1 MLTADMQR
9 ITGFFFHQCYL
20 WVTPISV
27 VIMLLVLW
35 AYVGVAALAGLGT
48 VGLLGVAQL
57 FLVNRSRGQ
66 EAAAMRYKDIRQRT
80 IGEIFNDIKILKM
93 YAWEHHFA
101 ERAIKMRRDEQDALY
116 RASHYSNV
124 NLAITFI
131 TPPLAALITYATYLY
146 IDPNNVLNSR
156 TAFVTL
162 LFLFSVRPSL
172 HMMPQAASLFV
183 QAKLAIDR
191 MAAFLLAREL
201 DRSAVEHL
209 APSDLP
215 RPSHSPPPAV
225 CITDGTFS
233 WYPRSHA
240 GQSAALRD
248 ITLRVEEGTLLAI
261 VGGVGSGK
269 SSLLAAMLGL
279 MEKVSGH
286 VTIKGTVAYVTQNAW
301 IQNLSLRDNILFGAE
316 FNEGLYQR
324 VVEACSL
331 SKDLEMLTDGDQTE
345 IGEKGINLSGG
356 QKMRVTLARAVYAD
370 ADIIIL
376 DDPLAAVD
384 AHVGQHIFEHVIGPN
399 GMLQGKTRIFV
410 TNAVNWLP
418 QTDQVVHVEQGRIC
432 SIGRYEDLV
441 ETDELFRS
449 YLQDSQV
456 DVSEAAGHHHHGANA
471 ALTQPTNHLA
481 PYATEADADPRKATP
496 IDGTELRTATKKRH
510 GKETTKLIGV
520 EEFRDGG
527 VTWQTYKLLAR
538 NMTYW
543 MVAIVLVGY
552 ALGSAFFLVSNT
564 WIGTLT
570 THNYTLADGSVDQ
583 RYKGFGLAIYA
594 VFILAQLIFVAFGLW
609 GVSYGIIKA
618 GRSLHNSMLQ
628 RLIRSPM
635 SYFDTTPLGRILN
648 RFSKDIDTIDLTVP
662 SYMRYFLNAFF
673 LSMAFAFLI
682 MIEIPLTIVFVVPLM
697 AALYLVKLFYQKTAM
712 QLTRIDAMKR
722 APLISSL
729 QQSFAGSNV
738 IVATGNSNRFIAES
752 HQKVDELT
760 AVIHLSNGA
769 SQ

>member
-1 MLTADMQR
+1 
-9 ITGFFFHQCYL
+9 
-20 WVTPISV
+20 
-27 VIMLLVLW
+27 
-35 AYVGVAALAGLGT
+35 
-48 VGLLGVAQL
+48 
-57 FLVNRSRGQ
+57 
-66 EAAAMRYKDIRQRT
+66 
-80 IGEIFNDIKILKM
+80 
-93 YAWEHHFA
+93 
-101 ERAIKMRRDEQDALY
+101 
-116 RASHYSNV
+116 
-124 NLAITFI
+124 
-131 TPPLAALITYATYLY
+131 
-146 IDPNNVLNSR
+146 
-156 TAFVTL
+156 
-162 LFLFSVRPSL
+162 
-172 HMMPQAASLFV
+172 
-183 QAKLAIDR
+183 
-191 MAAFLLAREL
+191 
-201 DRSAVEHL
+201 
-209 APSDLP
+209 
-215 RPSHSPPPAV
+215 
-225 CITDGTFS
+225 
-233 WYPRSHA
+233 
-240 GQSAALRD
+240 
-248 ITLRVEEGTLLAI
+248 
-261 VGGVGSGK
+261 
-269 SSLLAAMLGL
+269 
-279 MEKVSGH
+279 
-286 VTIKGTVAYVTQNAW
+286 
-301 IQNLSLRDNILFGAE
+301 
-316 FNEGLYQR
+316 
-324 VVEACSL
+324 
-331 SKDLEMLTDGDQTE
+331 
-345 IGEKGINLSGG
+345 
-356 QKMRVTLARAVYAD
+356 MRVTLARAVYAD

-769 SQ
+769 SQWLAFNSLIITNILTTVVGLLAVFGRDNLPFGKEAASVGLALTSTVAFNIIVQWLVQNLCDLEQSLLSTERIRDYSDAPIEAPAVIPDNRPPPKWPYQGKITFTNYEARYRPGLDLVLRGVNVTIAPGEKIGVVGRTASGKSSLTLALLRIIEPASGSISIDGTDISKIGLHDLRSRITIIPQESALFSGSLRLNIDPTEEADDQQIWDALQSSRLKAFFQNSPHGLNTPISEGGSNLSVGQRQLMCLARALLRRSKILILDEATAAIDFETDQFVQEVVRKEFADETVISIAHRIHTIMDCDRVLVMDAGRIVEFDSPATLLDKHDSLFYQLAKTAGAI